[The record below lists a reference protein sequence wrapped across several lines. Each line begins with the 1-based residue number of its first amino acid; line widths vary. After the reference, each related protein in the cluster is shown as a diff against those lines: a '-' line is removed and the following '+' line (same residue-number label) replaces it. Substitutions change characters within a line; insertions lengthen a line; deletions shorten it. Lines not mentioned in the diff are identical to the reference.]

1 MNKLSDRMWITR
13 KARIN
18 MEKRLLLDLRI
29 YTYLIPWYSILLIAV
44 SVLPSAVN
52 TTIKNSIS
60 VMGSIIVLVASLL
73 LSQRDYRQECRLIK
87 EQYIKIVKLI
97 HDAIAAE
104 ANNEST
110 DAIENEYCLLL
121 QSTENHSE
129 YDYKKVVIECKL
141 RKKANPNE
149 NYTVPSPCFFDW
161 VYFTIYTFGFWLLVT
176 FIFVVF
182 PIGICLW
189 LLK

>member
-29 YTYLIPWYSILLIAV
+29 YTYLIPWYSVVLIAV
-44 SVLPSAVN
+44 SVLPSTVN
-52 TTIKNSIS
+52 DTLKNSIS
-60 VMGSIIVLVASLL
+60 VLGSIIILVASLL

-87 EQYIKIVKLI
+87 EQYIKIANLI
-97 HDAIAAE
+97 NDAVTAE
-104 ANNEST
+104 TNNEST
-110 DAIENEYCLLL
+110 DAIENEYSLLL

-141 RKKANPNE
+141 RKIANPDE
-149 NYTVPSPCFFDW
+149 KYTVPSPSFFDW
-161 VYFTIYTFGFWLLVT
+161 ICYTIYNLGFWLLIS
-176 FIFVVF
+176 FIFIVL
-182 PIGICLW
+182 PLGICLW